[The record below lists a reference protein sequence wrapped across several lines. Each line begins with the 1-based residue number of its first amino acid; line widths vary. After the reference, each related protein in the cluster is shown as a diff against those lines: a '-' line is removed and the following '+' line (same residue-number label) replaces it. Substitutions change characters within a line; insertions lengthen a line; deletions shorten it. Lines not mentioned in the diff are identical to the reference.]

1 MDKENKIKQIT
12 HDIKNFK
19 NLTIEQVNII
29 KNELNDNEKM
39 DIILLYNEMTYYF
52 YYLIENN

>member
-12 HDIKNFK
+12 YDIKNFK
-19 NLTIEQVNII
+19 NLTIEQINII